1 MLRKIRVPDPAN
13 RSLLRRHWLLAVV
26 IIALVL
32 VIALWQPIKNK
43 FLLEDDTLENEK
55 TELSI
60 EKSDPVGI
68 ESTIEL
74 QANAVLSEDQTGND
88 IVNEYIFSSGDSLA
102 KVLESYGI
110 GFSEVVGLTKKYPAL
125 ESNLRPGQV
134 ISWTVD
140 DEGHLQTLTWT
151 FNRKESRVYE
161 RSEEGF
167 IESIEMTQGESRE
180 FVLGGAIGDGGNNN
194 FIGSAQ
200 YAGLTTSERYNAA
213 RFLEYQVSFKALRL
227 GDKFSVLIER
237 EFVDEE
243 HMASRFLAAKIH
255 NRGRDNYAIYFEKY
269 RGYYDEKGSP
279 LAEGFLRIPT
289 IKEKKYRISSPFNP
303 MRLHPVTRRVA
314 PHNGV
319 DFAVPV
325 GTPIVAA
332 GDGEVLISRYSSS
345 AGNYIAIRH
354 GKQYSTRYMHM
365 SKLLVKP
372 GQIVKRGDTIGLSGN
387 TGRST
392 GPHLHYEFLVN
403 NKPVNPMTIN
413 LPRPEGLRGE
423 DLTEFMAYV
432 KEVQEKLANPTIREP
447 EAEETTSAGV
457 DTTADLPV
465 PVKINVPAATPINPS

>member
-1 MLRKIRVPDPAN
+1 MLRKIQVPDPAN
-13 RSLLRRHWLLAVV
+13 RSLLRRQWKLAVV

-43 FLLEDDTLENEK
+43 FLLEDDTIGDEK
-55 TELSI
+55 AEFSI
-60 EKSDPVGI
+60 EKNEPIGI
-68 ESTIEL
+68 ESTIEVPT
-74 QANAVLSEDQTGND
+74 NAMLSEDQTGND
-88 IVNEYIFSSGDSLA
+88 IVDEYIFSSGDSLA

-125 ESNLRPGQV
+125 ENNLRPGQV
-134 ISWTVD
+134 ISWSID

-151 FNRKESRVYE
+151 LNRKESRVYE

-167 IESIEMTQGESRE
+167 IESIEMIQGESRE

-200 YAGLTTSERYNAA
+200 YAGLMTSERYNAA
-213 RFLEYQVSFKALRL
+213 RFLEYQVSFKGLRL

-237 EFVDEE
+237 EFVNKEYMD
-243 HMASRFLAAKIH
+243 SRFLAAKIH

-269 RGYYDEKGSP
+269 GGYYDEKGSP
-279 LAEGFLRIPT
+279 LADGFLRIPT
-289 IKEKKYRISSPFNP
+289 RNEKKYRISSHFNP
-303 MRLHPVTRRVA
+303 MRRHPVTGRVA

-325 GTPIVAA
+325 GTPIVAS
-332 GDGEVLISRYSSS
+332 GDGEILISRYSST

-354 GKQYSTRYMHM
+354 GKQYATRYMHL

-392 GPHLHYEFLVN
+392 GPHLHYEFLIN
-403 NKPVNPMTIN
+403 NKPVNPITIS

-423 DLTEFMAYV
+423 DLTEFLAYV
-432 KEVQEKLANPTIREP
+432 KQVQEKLANPTIREP
-447 EAEETTSAGV
+447 EAELEEMSETG
-457 DTTADLPV
+457 ADVPV
-465 PVKINVPAATPINPS
+465 PVKINAPAVTSINPS